1 MFKRRDVPFFPVMGT
16 SLRPGIWPKV
26 LIGLMLLW
34 RASSA
39 VAGLNPAEIVDPR
52 FADEALGP
60 GLRRAAKRTFAS
72 AEPARADDRNRM
84 AMYVRLDN
92 DSFAGSDRGYTNG
105 IRIGFTSPTVASFDD
120 SRLPAPLRWLDRR
133 LAWMQPR
140 GFEDYNVTL
149 AIGQGMFTPED
160 RRPRVPDPLDRPYAG
175 VLVASVTYNGRDAH
189 SMHSTTLELG
199 LVGPSTLAEQT
210 QDFVHDRLGSD
221 EFRGWDHQLRDE
233 PVARIIHQRLR
244 KRVLARGPGMAD
256 AIVHYGGSIGNLATF
271 ANAGVELRFGRTLPD
286 NFGTAPSLPAVE
298 NTAPSRTP
306 LFATS
311 LGPRIPRARCEVRAP
326 QHHARRQH
334 LAGQRGRGAREIRRR
349 RGCWFGDVLA
359 RMEAHS
365 RALLSHQGVRDTEG
379 GYEARQHHDSARA
392 CRSVSRASHGRR
404 LADDE
409 GQCCRRTAAVFSDR
423 SEDGYGDGNEDGNGA
438 GG

>member
-244 KRVLARGPGMAD
+244 KRVLAARAGDGRCDRSLRRQHRQSGDVRQRRRRASLRPHAAGQLRHGAKPARGGEHRALAD
-256 AIVHYGGSIGNLATF
+256 AALRDESRSTDTSRSMRSTCSTTSRSTATPGGTARAWRERNSSPTRVLVWRCTGADGSSLSRATF
-271 ANAGVELRFGRTLPD
+271 APRSSRHRGRIRSSAASRFG
-286 NFGTAPSLPAVE
+286 ASLPVGE
-298 NTAPSRTP
+298 PRISWTP
-306 LFATS
+306 L
-311 LGPRIPRARCEVRAP
+311 G
-326 QHHARRQH
+326 
-334 LAGQRGRGAREIRRR
+334 GR
-349 RGCWFGDVLA
+349 
-359 RMEAHS
+359 
-365 RALLSHQGVRDTEG
+365 
-379 GYEARQHHDSARA
+379 
-392 CRSVSRASHGRR
+392 
-404 LADDE
+404 
-409 GQCCRRTAAVFSDR
+409 
-423 SEDGYGDGNEDGNGA
+423 
-438 GG
+438 